1 MELTDAN
8 LAAVKDVLREL
19 NHSLSCAR
27 NLLPMGT
34 NPTIDNL
41 RAFIQT
47 GTYMSDLKRDFVTNK
62 AGLTALQRTAFPDM
76 IDIYE
81 TPGHFVCYDWASRV

>member
-19 NHSLSCAR
+19 NRSLSCVR

-41 RAFIQT
+41 RALTQT
-47 GTYMSDLKRDFVTNK
+47 GTYLSDLKRDFVTNK
-62 AGLTALQRTAFPDM
+62 AGLTALQRTAFSEM
-76 IDIYE
+76 IDIYATE
-81 TPGHFVCYDWASRV
+81 GHFVCYDWASRV